1 MGLQVAIIFIGKSPL
16 HVVNEG
22 LTENQWGSCIG
33 LNAIT
38 FVVSF
43 LVKLLPIH
51 ICIDKFL
58 ESKMKNEE
66 DEEEVENNENNKRN
80 KDNDEIEDFKQ
91 IKFDNGN
98 SEKMKIKMGKNN
110 NKNNC
115 QEDNNDSLILSE
127 HNGVAGNT
135 DQVIISQVGR
145 K

>member
-1 MGLQVAIIFIGKSPL
+1 MNNIEEKIEILLEQINSLKS
-16 HVVNEG
+16 
-22 LTENQWGSCIG
+22 
-33 LNAIT
+33 
-38 FVVSF
+38 
-43 LVKLLPIH
+43 
-51 ICIDKFL
+51 
-58 ESKMKNEE
+58 
-66 DEEEVENNENNKRN
+66 ENNKRN